1 MPRLETILEQ
11 IINPQSSQKQVIKMD
26 VSLMIRLFELCR
38 EQITTDVDLHK
49 LADNISNKLSDKSKD
64 YVLTID
70 DYPSLIEGIKLKKY
84 S

>member
-1 MPRLETILEQ
+1 MPRLEYIIEQ

-38 EQITTDVDLHK
+38 EQIMTDVDLHK
-49 LADNISNKLSDKSKD
+49 LADNISNKLNVKSKD

-70 DYPSLIEGIKLKKY
+70 DYQDLIKDIKLKKY